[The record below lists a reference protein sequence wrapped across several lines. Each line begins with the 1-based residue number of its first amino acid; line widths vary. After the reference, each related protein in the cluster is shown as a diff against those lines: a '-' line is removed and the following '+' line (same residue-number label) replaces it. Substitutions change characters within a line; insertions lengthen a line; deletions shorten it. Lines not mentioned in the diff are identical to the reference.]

1 MRALRVPR
9 PSTLLL
15 DGALAAGVMAVAFA
29 GTHWAP
35 LWQHAARPVDTLGL
49 ALVAAAT
56 GPLAVRRTWPRL
68 TLAATAG
75 AAAVYLALHYP
86 YGPVFIGPLIAVYT
100 VGAHLPLPR
109 SLGLAA
115 LATLV
120 LAVPDALSTPDPMVA
135 AQLVAWH
142 AIWVL
147 GPWGIGAALRFHRE
161 SIARDLDAESR
172 RRAYEQRLQIAR
184 EVHDVVG
191 HGLAVINMQAGVAL
205 HVLDRRP
212 EQARVAL
219 EAIRHASKESLDEVR
234 ATLAVFRQPDV
245 RRAEPGLGQLEGL
258 VAAMAERGLPV
269 ELVVGGRPA
278 GLPAAV
284 DLAAYR
290 IVQESLTNVVRHAGA
305 SRATVR
311 VEYEPDRVVV
321 EVTDDGRTRGA
332 AWRRPGGH
340 GLAGMRERASALGG
354 ELAAG
359 PRPEGGFRVLARLP
373 AGAAS

>member
-1 MRALRVPR
+1 M
-9 PSTLLL
+9 LLP
-15 DGALAAGVMAVAFA
+15 DGALAVCVMGVAIA
-29 GTHWAP
+29 GTHWAAM
-35 LWQHAARPVDTLGL
+35 WQQPGFRPVDTLGF
-49 ALVAAAT
+49 ALIAAAAA
-56 GPLAVRRTWPRL
+56 PLAVRRTWPL
-68 TLAATAG
+68 PTLAATVG
-75 AAAVYLALHYP
+75 AVVVYLALRYP
-86 YGPVFIGPLIAVYT
+86 YGPVFLGPVIAVYT

-115 LATLV
+115 LATL
-120 LAVPDALSTPDPMVA
+120 ALSLPGALGAPDPVA
-135 AQLVAWH
+135 AAQFIAWH
-142 AIWVL
+142 AIWLL
-147 GPWGIGAALRFHRE
+147 GPWGIGAALRFHRM
-161 SIARDLDAESR
+161 SVARDLDAESR
-172 RRAYEQRLQIAR
+172 RRAYEQRLEVAR

-219 EAIRHASKESLDEVR
+219 EAIRQASKESLDEVR
-234 ATLAVFRQPDV
+234 ATLAVFRQSDA
-245 RRAEPGLGQLEGL
+245 RRAEPGLDQLEGL

-269 ELVVGGRPA
+269 ELVVSGQPA
-278 GLPAAV
+278 GLSAAV

-311 VEYEPDRVVV
+311 VAYEPERVLV
-321 EVTDDGRTRGA
+321 EVTDDGRTRAGS
-332 AWRRPGGH
+332 WRRPGGGH
-340 GLAGMRERASALGG
+340 GIAGMRERASALGG